1 LNGIHNS
8 SGKIYYKRVTETVNP
23 VYDSEIS
30 YEIPSINSVTVHTPV
45 VCHASIIDDKG
56 NDQTLNPDDSRVT
69 VVLGRPSK
77 IALYTVGSHLDIPG
91 YNDTP
96 GGSMDCRKYTAKRQV
111 LFPFDVYAGTDK
123 SDPSCFVKKGT
134 WYTIPIDAPDEI
146 DIYVPT
152 WVPEG
157 DYTVKFREVAVNA
170 PDIDN
175 EQQYANT
182 GISNYVAFCEI
193 PVKVTGRI
201 FGFKITDV
209 SDLLWWDV
217 FRVGK
222 DSAAHT
228 GNYYYVGTKD
238 EEGNNRGIS
247 PVFTLPLIE
256 GSNSVYENR
265 GVLKTGYTF
274 KFELNTIGGYYESND
289 YISITPEFWY
299 MKKNGTGRKK
309 VDLWYHDSFGGKMN
323 YFVKISP
330 DDPRN
335 LNNTKYM
342 KLGDLYRNVPE
353 DEIMDTSSIL
363 GIDDYIFKN
372 RSVEI
377 GRFDHISL
385 SEGQRT
391 FIGAKQNLPNGINT
405 NDSLKSV
412 QKWYGEYYLPNDLF
426 VVEPGFDVIEYGR
439 THYGLDGKESFW
451 LKDGY
456 IIVNFSIEAVKN
468 GDFNNPILSY
478 WGAPRCNMFSR
489 EGFLYEKTDYYG
501 TVFTLIDGDIV
512 FYDTNKRS
520 SDDYRTGGTH

>member
-1 LNGIHNS
+1 
-8 SGKIYYKRVTETVNP
+8 
-23 VYDSEIS
+23 
-30 YEIPSINSVTVHTPV
+30 
-45 VCHASIIDDKG
+45 
-56 NDQTLNPDDSRVT
+56 
-69 VVLGRPSK
+69 
-77 IALYTVGSHLDIPG
+77 
-91 YNDTP
+91 
-96 GGSMDCRKYTAKRQV
+96 M
-111 LFPFDVYAGTDK
+111 
-123 SDPSCFVKKGT
+123 
-134 WYTIPIDAPDEI
+134 
-146 DIYVPT
+146 
-152 WVPEG
+152 
-157 DYTVKFREVAVNA
+157 
-170 PDIDN
+170 
-175 EQQYANT
+175 
-182 GISNYVAFCEI
+182 
-193 PVKVTGRI
+193 
-201 FGFKITDV
+201 
-209 SDLLWWDV
+209 
-217 FRVGK
+217 
-222 DSAAHT
+222 
-228 GNYYYVGTKD
+228 
-238 EEGNNRGIS
+238 
-247 PVFTLPLIE
+247 
-256 GSNSVYENR
+256 
-265 GVLKTGYTF
+265 
-274 KFELNTIGGYYESND
+274 NTIGVYYESND

-299 MKKNGTGRKK
+299 VKKDGTGRKK

-335 LNNTKYM
+335 LNNIKIM

-353 DEIMDTSSIL
+353 DEITDTSSIL

-391 FIGAKQNLPNGINT
+391 FIGAKQNLPNGINI

-426 VVEPGFDVIEYGR
+426 AVEPGFDVIEYGR

-456 IIVNFSIEAVKN
+456 IIVNFRIEAVKN

-501 TVFTLIDGDIV
+501 TVFTLTDGDIV